1 MQQEVQVKLK
11 TSIVDNDI
19 RENNEVKEL
28 GELYIKEHGDMI
40 VYEEKLD
47 NEEQAK
53 VKNIVTIQPDKV
65 LIRRSGAVKMKQL
78 FQVGKR
84 SESVFHHPHGR
95 MHMETFTKSIAY
107 HPLDEQKQG
116 KLTIN
121 YTVKLN
127 GQEAREH
134 FLEIILEK

>member
-1 MQQEVQVKLK
+1 MNV
-11 TSIVDNDI
+11 N
-19 RENNEVKEL
+19 
-28 GELYIKEHGDMI
+28 
-40 VYEEKLD
+40 EEKLE
-47 NEEQAK
+47 NEKQAK

-134 FLEIILEK
+134 FLEIILKKKKKELEDNRTPNNSNY

>member
-134 FLEIILEK
+134 FLEIILKK